1 MLKRIGPAVLGA
13 SNQPFQAAY
22 DEQSVPGLSSGC
34 GFVDSVIAGRGDGA
48 IGAPSS
54 FKRFTKDSI

>member
-1 MLKRIGPAVLGA
+1 MLERIGPAVLKA

-34 GFVDSVIAGRGDGA
+34 GFVDSVIAGEGRRGNRCA
-48 IGAPSS
+48 VIFQA
-54 FKRFTKDSI
+54 FHQR